1 MPLCDLCQSLDV
13 LDIPKLPPDYKIH
26 TVTRRDYPCLVQ
38 ISSQPLRDLWKNKQD
53 RPKDQEPIG
62 IPFHQS
68 IEDLEDAAA
77 DDCAICKTV
86 QRDVAQFQSDF
97 SGAKKEPGIRAERG
111 GGPDWKMCLVR
122 GVNDTGGFM
131 VVSVDANI
139 CQDDS
144 EDWSRE
150 TSRMA
155 SVYSNAYIML
165 SATGSPSST
174 SGLSIFSPNRP
185 APNYSPFE
193 YTTKDGIKGTLHAFS
208 SSRETAAK
216 PSWAGNNAMLK
227 TEPLSQRG
235 WALQERWLA
244 PRVLHFGTEQIFFE
258 CYCSF
263 LSEHGFYLPGRVD
276 TLFPTTSRTFPS
288 HTHPSSPDKP
298 IPDKDN
304 PTLHWHAVLDAY
316 SRRSLTKPSDKLV
329 ALSGLARTYASL
341 LPSPTTY
348 LAGHWS
354 PTLLHDLIWQ
364 AVGTTTSPAVYRA
377 PSWSWAA
384 IDGPFGLFSPNSG
397 VGWDKGDWTALA
409 KIHATSIT
417 LKSAHNPFGE
427 VTDGRS
433 GY

>member
-1 MPLCDLCQSLDV
+1 MPLCDLCQPFDV
-13 LDIPKLPPDYKIH
+13 LNIPKLPPDYRIH

-53 RPKDQEPIG
+53 RPQDQEPIG

-68 IEDLEDAAA
+68 IEDLEAAAA

-86 QRDVAQFQSDF
+86 QRDVAQFQSEF

-131 VVSVDANI
+131 VVSVDTKYWFQVWVVAAVGLCADYGDPLAAVVRGRKTLSSSPHTLAHALNWVRDCDKQRTDRHCHVDAAPLPARVLDIRDSTPHRVALYAPIEGELGRYAALSYVWGESSPFATTRANIEANKRGIDTDQLPKTFQDAILIAREMGIGYLWIDSLCI

-193 YTTKDGIKGTLHAFS
+193 YVTTDGIKGTLHAFS

-227 TEPLSQRG
+227 TEPLTQRG

-244 PRVLHFGTEQIFFE
+244 PR
-258 CYCSF
+258 
-263 LSEHGFYLPGRVD
+263 
-276 TLFPTTSRTFPS
+276 
-288 HTHPSSPDKP
+288 
-298 IPDKDN
+298 
-304 PTLHWHAVLDAY
+304 
-316 SRRSLTKPSDKLV
+316 
-329 ALSGLARTYASL
+329 
-341 LPSPTTY
+341 
-348 LAGHWS
+348 
-354 PTLLHDLIWQ
+354 
-364 AVGTTTSPAVYRA
+364 
-377 PSWSWAA
+377 
-384 IDGPFGLFSPNSG
+384 
-397 VGWDKGDWTALA
+397 
-409 KIHATSIT
+409 
-417 LKSAHNPFGE
+417 
-427 VTDGRS
+427 
-433 GY
+433 